1 MNFSQKV
8 SAADLGGEVQSLLAP
23 EDGEGQAKIEGGVHD
38 VHVLVH
44 ADQVLLPVVL
54 EADEDHIGA
63 ELAETG
69 KSHAGLGAAGEVG
82 GLGAGVVALDVV
94 VLQPAL
100 HALLQVVQV
109 HLEYQNIQREGKL
122 FSDLLGPFR

>member
-1 MNFSQKV
+1 MT
-8 SAADLGGEVQSLLAP
+8 DLGGEVQSLLAP
-23 EDGEGQAKIEGGVHD
+23 EDGKGQAEVECRVHD

-44 ADQVLLPVVL
+44 ANEVLLPVVL

-69 KSHAGLGAAGEVG
+69 EGHAGLGTAGEVG

-100 HALLQVVQV
+100 HALLQVVEV
-109 HLEYQNIQREGKL
+109 HLEYQNVQREGKL
-122 FSDLLGPFR
+122 FRDLPGPFR